1 MNKKLIDQ
9 SIKQSVACVEVVL
22 FWMCTLL
29 FFLFSLLVEIH
40 LRQEEQHL
48 LYMRIFL
55 MPKMPATT
63 YQASMCATA
72 I

>member
-1 MNKKLIDQ
+1 MSKKLIDQ
-9 SIKQSVACVEVVL
+9 SIKQAVACVEVVL
-22 FWMCTLL
+22 FWMCTLS

-63 YQASMCATA
+63 YQASMCATV

>member
-22 FWMCTLL
+22 FWMCTLS
-29 FFLFSLLVEIH
+29 FFLFSLLVEIR